1 MSAAFELHIVFDCA
15 DPDRVTRFWMA
26 ALGGYDFPFGVPEG
40 FATWDEFADAN
51 GIPVE
56 QRNVGRTLVDQD
68 RDRPDIFFLKVLEA
82 KAGKNRLHLD
92 IKVAP
97 GLDGDTRRTRIDAE
111 ADRLIA
117 LGATVTERFDTPE
130 DIHLIL
136 QDPEGNEF
144 CLA

>member
-1 MSAAFELHIVFDCA
+1 MSTAFELHIVFDCA
-15 DPDRVTRFWMA
+15 DPDRVARFWMA
-26 ALGGYDFPFGVPEG
+26 ALGGYDFPFGVPGG
-40 FATWDEFADAN
+40 FATWDEYAD
-51 GIPVE
+51 
-56 QRNVGRTLVDQD
+56 
-68 RDRPDIFFLKVLEA
+68 A

-97 GLDGDTRRTRIDAE
+97 GLDWDARRARIDAE

-117 LGATVTERFDTPE
+117 LGAAVTERFDTPD

>member
-1 MSAAFELHIVFDCA
+1 MSTAFELHIVFDCA
-15 DPDRVTRFWMA
+15 DPDRVARFWMA

-40 FATWDEFADAN
+40 FATWDEYADAN

-56 QRNVGRTLVDQD
+56 QRNVGRTLVDQE
-68 RDRPDIFFLKVLEA
+68 RDRPDIFFLKVPEA

-97 GLDGDTRRTRIDAE
+97 GLDGDARRTRIHAE

-117 LGATVTERFDTPE
+117 LGARVTERFDTPE

-136 QDPEGNEF
+136 RDPEGNEF

>member
-1 MSAAFELHIVFDCA
+1 MSTAFELHIVFDCA
-15 DPDRVTRFWMA
+15 DPDRVARFWMA
-26 ALGGYDFPFGVPEG
+26 ALGGYDFPFGVPGG
-40 FATWDEFADAN
+40 FATWDEYADAN

-56 QRNVGRTLVDQD
+56 QRNVGRTLVDQE
-68 RDRPDIFFLKVLEA
+68 RDRPDIFFLKVPEA

-97 GLDGDTRRTRIDAE
+97 GLDGDARRTRIDAE

-117 LGATVTERFDTPE
+117 LGARVTERFDNPE

-136 QDPEGNEF
+136 RDPEGNEF